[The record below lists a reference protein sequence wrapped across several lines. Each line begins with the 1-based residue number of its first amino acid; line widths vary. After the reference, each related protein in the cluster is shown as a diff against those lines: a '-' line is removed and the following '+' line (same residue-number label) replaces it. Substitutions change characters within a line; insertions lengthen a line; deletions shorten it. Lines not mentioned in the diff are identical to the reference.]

1 METAESKTITKHR
14 HSFVQGTSKVA
25 VLLLLAWQDIL
36 KRHEFFKILSVKKVQ
51 KQLSHGAQIKK
62 ATLRKKVEINE
73 ETDNIV
79 SETIV
84 DLIITATQ
92 SKVYGNANPAFLNTL
107 DKVPKKMRKKVE
119 QSNNFLMWFRSY
131 VHWAKYCLI

>member
-1 METAESKTITKHR
+1 M
-14 HSFVQGTSKVA
+14 
-25 VLLLLAWQDIL
+25 L

-119 QSNNFLMWFRSY
+119 QSNNFLM
-131 VHWAKYCLI
+131 